1 MFSNYLKIAWRSLM
15 KNKVFSF
22 INIFGLSVGLTC
34 CMLIALYIFHE
45 TNYDRYHKNGD
56 RIYRLG
62 TVFIDNGVED
72 MGTTTAAPVGRM
84 MQQTYPEI
92 EASARILHLFR
103 DDKTLLQVKEQ
114 NGAINSIYETKGLLA
129 DSNIFTVLSYPFK
142 EGNPATALQE
152 PNTVVL
158 HSSIAEKLFGNEP
171 ALNKIIRVSSS
182 TNGDTSFRV
191 TGVFTDAPGPSHLEA
206 RFFLSFRGGA
216 MNNFANNNPSV
227 VNNNMFNT
235 YVLLKQGTDIV
246 KLEAKFPAFVQQ
258 HLGDRLKQM
267 GKQRRYYLTPV
278 SDIYLSGV
286 SSSVSKGGSK
296 TSLFILGSIAIL
308 TLLIACINFMNLST
322 ANSAKRAA
330 EVGVRKVLGAQ
341 KQSLLRQ
348 FIGESMIMALIG
360 LLFATAFMFLLLPLF
375 ENVAGKTLIIST
387 QQKIE
392 LVVLF
397 VALALL
403 TGLIAGSY
411 PAFYLSAFKPIQV
424 LKGRLSNS
432 LSAVSLRKGL
442 VVFQFIIS
450 IVLIVASVVIANQ
463 MTFLQEKDLGFQK
476 DQQIVIPLRS
486 SNAKNNVEPFKKEL
500 ANSTSIT
507 SVGTSMAYPGIFNP
521 QDWLMYRQ
529 GENMNNSKQVFIN
542 MIDNSFLQTLG
553 VKLLAGRLF
562 SAEFAA
568 DTLTSFV
575 VNEKAAKEFG
585 FANAQDAVG
594 KWLAFDI
601 DGEQYRFN
609 IIGVVKDF
617 HFKALQETIEPFA
630 FRFYNDASVGF
641 NYMIAQTKATGLK
654 AALTTLEATWNK
666 MNPNEPFEYSFLD
679 QDFQKNYESEQRQ
692 ATLINYFTLVAI
704 IISCLGLFGLATF
717 TAEQRT
723 KEVGIRK
730 VLGASVYGVVALLS
744 KDFLKL
750 VAVAVLIASPL
761 AWYVMNK
768 WLQNFAYKTTITWH
782 VFVLTTLVSIAI
794 AFVTISFQAVKAA
807 IANPVKSL
815 RTE

>member
-1 MFSNYLKIAWRSLM
+1 MFKNYIKIAWRSLM

-45 TNYDRYHKNGD
+45 TGYDRHHTNGD

-84 MQQTYPEI
+84 LQQAYPEI
-92 EASARILHLFR
+92 ETSARVLHLFL
-103 DDKTLLQVKEQ
+103 DDKTLLQSKAE
-114 NGAINSIYETKGLLA
+114 NGAVNSIYETKGLLA
-129 DSNIFTVLSYPFK
+129 DSNIFKVLNYPFK

-158 HSSIAEKLFGNEP
+158 HSSIAEKLFGKEQ
-171 ALNKIIRVSSS
+171 ALNKIIRISSS

-191 TGVFTDAPGPSHLEA
+191 TGVFADAPGPTHLEA
-206 RFFLSFRGGA
+206 RFFLSFKGGN
-216 MNNFANNNPSV
+216 MNGFANNNPSV

-235 YVLLKQGTDIV
+235 YMLLKQGTDIT
-246 KLEAKFPAFVQQ
+246 KFEAKFPAFIQQ

-267 GKQRRYYLTPV
+267 GKQRRYYLTSV

-296 TSLFILGSIAIL
+296 TSLFILGSIAVL

-348 FIGESMIMALIG
+348 FLGESMIMAGIG
-360 LLFATAFMFLLLPLF
+360 LFFALGFTLLLLPLF
-375 ENVAGKTLIIST
+375 ETVSGKTFILSL
-387 QQKIE
+387 QQK
-392 LVVLF
+392 LLLGGLFVVLSII
-397 VALALL
+397 

-424 LKGRLSNS
+424 LKGKLSNS

-450 IVLIVASVVIANQ
+450 IVLIISSVVIANQ

-486 SNAKNNVEPFKKEL
+486 SNAKNNFQSFKNEI
-500 ANSTSIT
+500 ASSTSIN
-507 SVGTSMAYPGIFNP
+507 SIGTSMAYPGIFNP
-521 QDWLMYRQ
+521 QDWLMYPQ
-529 GENMNNSKQVFIN
+529 GQNMNNSKQVFIN
-542 MIDNSFLQTLG
+542 MVDNSFLQTLG

-562 SAEFAA
+562 SAQFSA

-575 VNEKAAKEFG
+575 INEQAVKEFG
-585 FANAQDAVG
+585 FKNAQDAVG
-594 KWLAFDI
+594 KWLGFDS

-609 IIGVVKDF
+609 IIGVVKNF

-630 FRFYNDASVGF
+630 FRFYNDPSAGF
-641 NYMIAQTKATGLK
+641 NYMIAQTKATGLR
-654 AALTTLEATWNK
+654 AALTTLETTWNK

-679 QDFQKNYESEQRQ
+679 QDFQKNYEAEQRQ

-750 VAVAVLIASPL
+750 VIVALFIASPL

-768 WLQNFAYKTTITWH
+768 WLQNFAYQTSITWQ
-782 VFVLTTLVSIAI
+782 VFALTTLLSIAI
-794 AFVTISFQAVKAA
+794 AFITISFQAIKAA
-807 IANPVKSL
+807 VANPVKSL

>member
-1 MFSNYLKIAWRSLM
+1 MFSNYFKIAWRSLM

-45 TNYDRYHKNGD
+45 TGYDRYHKNGD

-92 EASARILHLFR
+92 ETSARILQLFR
-103 DDKTLLQVKEQ
+103 DDKTLLQVKEA
-114 NGAINSIYETKGLLA
+114 NGAVNSIYETKGLLA
-129 DSNIFTVLSYPFK
+129 DSNIFSVLSYPFK
-142 EGNPATALQE
+142 EGNPVTALQE

-158 HSSIAEKLFGNEP
+158 HSSIAEKLFGSEP

-206 RFFLSFRGGA
+206 RFFLSFKGGD

-235 YVLLKQGTDIV
+235 YVLLKPGTNIA

-286 SSSVSKGGSK
+286 TNSVSKGGSK
-296 TSLFILGSIAIL
+296 TSLFILGSIAVL

-348 FIGESMIMALIG
+348 FIGESMIMAAIG

-375 ENVAGKTLIIST
+375 ETVSGKTLIIPT
-387 QQKIE
+387 EQKIQ
-392 LVVLF
+392 LGFLF
-397 VALALL
+397 LALALF

-463 MTFLQEKDLGFQK
+463 MSFLQDKDLGFKK
-476 DQQIVIPLRS
+476 DQQIVIPLRT
-486 SNAKNNVEPFKKEL
+486 SNAKNNVESFKKEI
-500 ANSTSIT
+500 ANTTSIN

-529 GENMNNSKQVFIN
+529 GENMNSSKQVFIN
-542 MIDNSFLQTLG
+542 MVDNSFLQTLG

-562 SAEFAA
+562 
-568 DTLTSFV
+568 
-575 VNEKAAKEFG
+575 
-585 FANAQDAVG
+585 
-594 KWLAFDI
+594 
-601 DGEQYRFN
+601 Y
-609 IIGVVKDF
+609 
-617 HFKALQETIEPFA
+617 
-630 FRFYNDASVGF
+630 
-641 NYMIAQTKATGLK
+641 
-654 AALTTLEATWNK
+654 
-666 MNPNEPFEYSFLD
+666 
-679 QDFQKNYESEQRQ
+679 
-692 ATLINYFTLVAI
+692 
-704 IISCLGLFGLATF
+704 
-717 TAEQRT
+717 
-723 KEVGIRK
+723 
-730 VLGASVYGVVALLS
+730 
-744 KDFLKL
+744 
-750 VAVAVLIASPL
+750 
-761 AWYVMNK
+761 
-768 WLQNFAYKTTITWH
+768 
-782 VFVLTTLVSIAI
+782 
-794 AFVTISFQAVKAA
+794 
-807 IANPVKSL
+807 
-815 RTE
+815 